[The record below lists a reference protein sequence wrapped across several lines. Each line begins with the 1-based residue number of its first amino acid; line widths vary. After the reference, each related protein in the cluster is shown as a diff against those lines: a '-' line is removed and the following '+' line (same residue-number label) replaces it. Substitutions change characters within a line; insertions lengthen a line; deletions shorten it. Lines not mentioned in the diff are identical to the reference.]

1 MSESPRHG
9 LDEAIDRVAAKM
21 VAADADA
28 GVLHRVL
35 AQLPERVATPWF
47 LRLPVQATAAA
58 AIVAAALVYPRP
70 SREFA
75 PLESAPVAM
84 AKPAEV
90 RPEAAVGEPVLAA
103 VPRLP
108 TPDRLPT
115 PTFARATVGRP
126 DSRLPSA
133 APGLPA
139 AAPDRPDHER
149 SLAPVA
155 TIAALELD
163 EIAPSA
169 MELDAT
175 AALEPLVLP
184 ELALVPQGDS

>member
-126 DSRLPSA
+126 DSRLPAVS
-133 APGLPA
+133 L
-139 AAPDRPDHER
+139 DRPDHER
-149 SLAPVA
+149 SLAPVDA
-155 TIAALELD
+155 IEAIELGG
-163 EIAPSA
+163 IAPSA
-169 MELDAT
+169 MELG
-175 AALEPLVLP
+175 AASVLEPLVLTDLSL
-184 ELALVPQGDS
+184 ETEGDS